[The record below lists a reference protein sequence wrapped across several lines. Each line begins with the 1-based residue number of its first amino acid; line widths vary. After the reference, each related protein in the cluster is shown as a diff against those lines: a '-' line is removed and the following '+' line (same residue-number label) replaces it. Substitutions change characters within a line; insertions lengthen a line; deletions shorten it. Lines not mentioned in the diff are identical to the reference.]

1 MKNLTPQHH
10 LHLLQPRDGHHT
22 VMDTAIEVAV
32 IYGHGC
38 SRNHTVD
45 AQSALAMGTMVTF
58 TVVMAVHMAVHRTD
72 EKNTYLPVH
81 VYLK

>member
-10 LHLLQPRDGHHT
+10 LRLLQPRDGHHT
-22 VMDTAIEVAV
+22 VTDMAIEVAV

-38 SRNHTVD
+38 SHNCTID
-45 AQSALAMGTMVTF
+45 AQSALAMGTTVTF
-58 TVVMAVHMAVHRTD
+58 MVVTAIHMAVHRTV